1 MSNLLTYRAEN
12 FESIINSA
20 KEIVDVLDVDPFF
33 PKFER
38 RKKEI
43 IFDYEA
49 NDEQINNLKDNL
61 KKSL

>member
-33 PKFER
+33 PEI
-38 RKKEI
+38 RKK
-43 IFDYEA
+43 
-49 NDEQINNLKDNL
+49 
-61 KKSL
+61 KKGNHL